1 MARKSPPFN
10 DRNVFTMIDDSQ
22 RSAAGQDDFLSVL
35 AHELRNPLAPLRNG
49 LQIIRLAK
57 NDTAAVDHALDVMDR
72 QLNQLVKLIDD
83 LLDASRINRGQV
95 ELRQESLD
103 VVGVLSDAIEELRP
117 ATEQK
122 ELQLTAHFPSAPVR
136 VKGDSKRLRQ
146 VFANLLANATK
157 YSGRGGAV
165 EIAAEKTESHVEI
178 TFSDHGMGI
187 STEMLPRIFDMFA
200 KADRSLEKAQDG
212 LGIGL
217 TIAKKIVEL
226 HGGDLVAY
234 SDGVG
239 TGSRFVVRLPVS
251 AEVARRAGPRVL
263 VVDDNRDLA
272 SSMQIML
279 GMMGSETQ
287 TAQDGMEALKIAATF
302 RPEVVFLDIGL
313 PKLNG
318 YDVCRV
324 IREQAWGKNVTIVAL
339 TGWGQNEDVARSQEA
354 GFNHHLVKPVDNAA
368 LEKIMQE
375 AGQALTV

>member
-1 MARKSPPFN
+1 
-10 DRNVFTMIDDSQ
+10 MIDDSQ
-22 RSAAGQDDFLSVL
+22 KSTEGQDDFLSVL

-117 ATEQK
+117 TTEQK
-122 ELQLTAHFPSAPVR
+122 GLQLTAHFPSMPVR

-146 VFANLLANATK
+146 VFANLLANAAK
-157 YSGRGGAV
+157 YSGRGGAL
-165 EIAAEKTESHVEI
+165 EIAAETTESHVEI
-178 TFSDHGMGI
+178 TFNDHGMGI

-239 TGSRFVVRLPVS
+239 TGSRFVVRLPVL

-324 IREQAWGKNVTIVAL
+324 IREQAWGKDVTIVAL
-339 TGWGQNEDVARSQEA
+339 TGWGQNEDFARSQEA
-354 GFNHHLVKPVDNAA
+354 GFNHHLVKPVDNSA
-368 LEKIMQE
+368 LEKIMQD
-375 AGQALTV
+375 AGQALTA

>member
-1 MARKSPPFN
+1 
-10 DRNVFTMIDDSQ
+10 MIDDSQ
-22 RSAAGQDDFLSVL
+22 KSAAGQDDFLSVL

-57 NDTAAVDHALDVMDR
+57 NDPAAVDHALDVMDR
-72 QLNQLVKLIDD
+72 QLNQLVRLIDD

-95 ELRQESLD
+95 ELKHEALD
-103 VVGVLSDAIEELRP
+103 ISSVLADAIEGLRP
-117 ATEQK
+117 TTEQK
-122 ELQLTAHFPSAPVR
+122 GLHLKARFTSSPVH
-136 VKGDSKRLRQ
+136 VKGDAKRLKQ
-146 VFANLLANATK
+146 VFANLLANAAK
-157 YSGRGGAV
+157 YSGRGGVV
-165 EIAAEKTESHVEI
+165 EITAEKTENFVEVSFI
-178 TFSDHGMGI
+178 DHGMGI
-187 STEMLPRIFDMFA
+187 PAEMLPHIFDMFA

-239 TGSRFVVRLPVS
+239 TGSRFVVKLPV
-251 AEVARRAGPRVL
+251 ALEEARRPGPRVL
-263 VVDDNRDLA
+263 VVDDNKDFA

-287 TAQDGMEALKIAATF
+287 TAQDGVEALKIAATF

-324 IREQAWGKNVTIVAL
+324 IREQAWGKDVTIVAL
-339 TGWGQNEDVARSQEA
+339 TGWGQNEDFARSQEA
-354 GFNHHLVKPVDNAA
+354 GFNHHLVKPVDNSA
-368 LEKIMQE
+368 LEKIMQD
-375 AGQALTV
+375 AGQALTA